1 MNRDVFAVDDD
12 DNDILNY
19 CVGHVVEK
27 DVRFEDIDVSAE
39 MGESIEERIFT
50 SNSKAVV
57 EASRPTMEM
66 DLPYRCMIFLY
77 FVFLSVYRDFDI
89 IFCRTYKLVRANG
102 IPIERI
108 EKHAFCMARVVYNN
122 TEIQEDVWF
131 EPSEGTHRW
140 QQSAGELRILVL
152 CVEAGTKASDIQVDI
167 LSHSVKVSNFSSGA
181 VYLEVRVP

>member
-19 CVGHVVEK
+19 CVGHFVEK

-66 DLPYRCMIFLY
+66 DLPYRCMISLFSFFLMCI
-77 FVFLSVYRDFDI
+77 V
-89 IFCRTYKLVRANG
+89 IFK
-102 IPIERI
+102 
-108 EKHAFCMARVVYNN
+108 
-122 TEIQEDVWF
+122 
-131 EPSEGTHRW
+131 
-140 QQSAGELRILVL
+140 
-152 CVEAGTKASDIQVDI
+152 
-167 LSHSVKVSNFSSGA
+167 
-181 VYLEVRVP
+181 